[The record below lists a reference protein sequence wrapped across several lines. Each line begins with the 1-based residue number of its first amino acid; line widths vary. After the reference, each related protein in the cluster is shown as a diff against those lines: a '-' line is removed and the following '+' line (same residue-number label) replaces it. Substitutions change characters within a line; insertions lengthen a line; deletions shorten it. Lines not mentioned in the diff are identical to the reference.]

1 MRLKKGFT
9 LAEILIVLMVIGV
22 IATLTVPSMMKGVQ
36 DAQYKAAFKKAY
48 NTVSNIYSMVAV
60 EGAQPVPG
68 NTTTRVSSFLV
79 NMLENLSVRDIV
91 TGNFDDNSLPTSSS
105 SISVSY
111 DLNGNTKTVGYSG
124 TGAAATA
131 ITETNADSIWVTSD
145 DGISYKIINGS
156 TDASGCLNKTN
167 VIAGDTLAAQVTA
180 SCLTVVADVNGVSK
194 RPNTPESQAYIA
206 ESKVMDTLTGDQ
218 YYIFIARDGVTPGI
232 KQTNVGARIIADVK

>member
-1 MRLKKGFT
+1 MKKNINKIISLF
-9 LAEILIVLMVIGV
+9 ILIS
-22 IATLTVPSMMKGVQ
+22 IAISNLPLGTISAYVRPS
-36 DAQYKAAFKKAY
+36 
-48 NTVSNIYSMVAV
+48 VAV
-60 EGAQPVPG
+60 GMPSK
-68 NTTTRVSSFLV
+68 TTV
-79 NMLENLSVRDIV
+79 NAGD
-91 TGNFDDNSLPTSSS
+91 
-105 SISVSY
+105 SVSY
-111 DLNGNTKTVGYSG
+111 QISYSDADEIYLSSSYVTLNGFSANVSVFGNGNTKTVGYSG

-218 YYIFIARDGVTPGI
+218 YYIFIARDGVTPGS